1 MLGSCHRV
9 YYYATPVLLPLSPSI
24 YLFPPLHPPPPLI
37 SPNRTPFIRW
47 LPMNE
52 VGPCHVTPFASFSLQ
67 GPEKQVPGIGRPPP
81 FPLQRAPLG
90 PVPTGRGGARRGRAG
105 CRSKLV
111 DSESCP
117 WLSPICISN
126 INGHVALWSLAFCTP
141 TAGGGTYQGQYLS
154 RDSSSGD
161 HPPDRS

>member
-1 MLGSCHRV
+1 MSSG
-9 YYYATPVLLPLSPSI
+9 LLLRHPSSPPSFPLHLSLPSSPPPHPLLSRRTAPLSSGG
-24 YLFPPLHPPPPLI
+24 YQWTRLARVTWRHLHLFL
-37 SPNRTPFIRW
+37 FK
-47 LPMNE
+47 
-52 VGPCHVTPFASFSLQ
+52 GPKNKFLESGA
-67 GPEKQVPGIGRPPP
+67 PPP

-90 PVPTGRGGARRGRAG
+90 PVPTGRGGARRGRAE

>member
-1 MLGSCHRV
+1 MSSG
-9 YYYATPVLLPLSPSI
+9 LLLRHPSSPPS
-24 YLFPPLHPPPPLI
+24 FPLHLSLPSSPPPTPSYLAEPHPFHPVATNERGWPVSRDAI
-37 SPNRTPFIRW
+37 CIFFSSRARKTSSWNR
-47 LPMNE
+47 
-52 VGPCHVTPFASFSLQ
+52 A
-67 GPEKQVPGIGRPPP
+67 PPP